1 MAYLDYLTRDYERWI
16 CENDG
21 SRDSETVT
29 VSTLSTGAARQLQA
43 VLLEIEQGQ
52 VLVAVSASIATAL
65 LEDTAG
71 RTTARDM
78 LCYMPATP
86 LIYPSVV
93 ASILAD
99 TDIEAILAVPAYY
112 TRLEFAQRLTQ
123 NFCDRIPAEIAAV
136 RRVECE
142 KLEDAWRRVCVA
154 AIDAARSV
162 RQILEGYRVAP
173 PANRHADA
181 LLGAAQRGERPCIDD
196 SGCVTVPG
204 WAESRASKRHAVGMQ
219 VRVVYR
225 GNEQSTTLD
234 NASVSGFGLSGL
246 EGGIP
251 GRLISIAVPG
261 IETLTGVIIWDRGGR
276 TGVKLD
282 SLLRDDHPLLRVAV
296 SDS

>member
-21 SRDSETVT
+21 SRDGEVVT
-29 VSTLSTGAARQLQA
+29 ADALTAGAARQLQA
-43 VLLEIEQGQ
+43 VLVEIEQAQ

-65 LEDTAG
+65 LEGGAG

-78 LCYMPATP
+78 LCYTPATP

-99 TDIEAILAVPAYY
+99 TEIESILSVPAYY
-112 TRLEFAQRLTQ
+112 TRLEFAQRLTE
-123 NFCDRIPAEIAAV
+123 NFVDLNPAETAAV
-136 RRVECE
+136 RRVEGE

-162 RQILEGYRVAP
+162 RQILDDDGYRVAP
-173 PANRHADA
+173 RVNQHADA
-181 LLGAAQRGERPCIDD
+181 LLGSAQRGERPCIDD

-204 WAESRASKRHAVGMQ
+204 WAESRASKRHEIGIQ

-225 GNEQSTTLD
+225 GSEQSAVLD
-234 NASVSGFGLSGL
+234 NASISGFGLSGV

-282 SLLRDDHPLLRVAV
+282 SPLREDHPLLHAIN
-296 SDS
+296 